1 LAALLQG
8 TGDFLNFR
16 RVLREPLLHFL
27 LLGLALFLYY
37 GRVAPDDDGG
47 KRIVVSQAQVDLLAT
62 QFQATWSRPPT
73 PEELNGLVETYV
85 RDEILYREGKSLGLD
100 RDDAVIKRRIRQKLD
115 VMFEESIAQN
125 PPSDADLQSYLD
137 ANAEAFRK
145 PPVVSF
151 EQVYF
156 GAEGGVDATI
166 TKARSALQRGADP
179 ATLGQPTLL
188 PARQDRVPLDLVARD
203 FGKEFAD
210 ALAGLAVGE
219 WSEPVTSGFGK
230 HLVRLN
236 AIEPSQ
242 APALDAVRD
251 VVAREWENARRKRA
265 HAEALAEL
273 RKQYEVEILAS
284 LPQVPSP

>member
-1 LAALLQG
+1 M
-8 TGDFLNFR
+8 
-16 RVLREPLLHFL
+16 
-27 LLGLALFLYY
+27 
-37 GRVAPDDDGG
+37 APEDDGG
-47 KRIVVSQAQVDLLAT
+47 KRIVVSQAQVDLLST

-73 PEELNGLVETYV
+73 PEELNGLVESYV

-100 RDDAVIKRRIRQKLD
+100 QDDAVIKRRIRQKLD

-125 PPSDADLQSYLD
+125 PPTDADLQSYLD

-156 GAEGGVDATI
+156 GAEGDVDATI
-166 TKARSALQRGADP
+166 IKARSALQRGADP

-203 FGKEFAD
+203 FGEEFAD
-210 ALAGLAVGE
+210 ALADLAVGE
-219 WSEPVTSGFGK
+219 WSEPVISGFGK
-230 HLVRLN
+230 HLVRLI

-265 HAEALAEL
+265 HAEALAAL
-273 RKQYEVEILAS
+273 RKQYEVEIQAS

>member
-1 LAALLQG
+1 MQRRKVL
-8 TGDFLNFR
+8 GDRLSFR

-47 KRIVVSQAQVDLLAT
+47 KRIVVSQAQVDLLST

-73 PEELNGLVETYV
+73 PDELNGLVESYI
-85 RDEILYREGKSLGLD
+85 RDEILYREGRSLGLD
-100 RDDAVIKRRIRQKLD
+100 QDDAVIKRRVRQKLD
-115 VMFEESIAQN
+115 VMIEESIAQN
-125 PPSDADLQSYLD
+125 SPTDADLQAYLD
-137 ANAEAFRK
+137 ANPETFRK

-156 GAEGGVDATI
+156 GAEGDVDSKLAR
-166 TKARSALQRGADP
+166 ARSALQQGADP

-188 PARQDRVPLDLVARD
+188 PARQDRMPLDLVARD

-210 ALAGLAVGE
+210 SVAGLTVGE
-219 WSEPVTSGFGK
+219 WSQPVSSGFGM

-236 AIEPSQ
+236 AVEPAQ
-242 APALDAVRD
+242 LPALDAVRD
-251 VVAREWENARRKRA
+251 IVAREWENARRKRA
-265 HAEALAEL
+265 QVSALAEL
-273 RKQYEVEILAS
+273 RKQYEVEIQAS

>member
-1 LAALLQG
+1 MG
-8 TGDFLNFR
+8 FR

-47 KRIVVSQAQVDLLAT
+47 KRIVVSQAQVDLLST

-73 PEELNGLVETYV
+73 PDELNGLVESYI
-85 RDEILYREGKSLGLD
+85 RDEILYREGRSLGLD
-100 RDDAVIKRRIRQKLD
+100 QDDAVIKRRVRQKLD
-115 VMFEESIAQN
+115 VMIEESIAQN
-125 PPSDADLQSYLD
+125 SPTDADLQAYLD
-137 ANAEAFRK
+137 ANPETFRK
-145 PPVVSF
+145 PSVVSF

-156 GAEGGVDATI
+156 GAEGDADA
-166 TKARSALQRGADP
+166 KLARARTLLQQGADP

-188 PARQDRVPLDLVARD
+188 PARQDHVPLDLVARD

-210 ALAGLAVGE
+210 ALAGLTVGE
-219 WSEPVTSGFGK
+219 WSQPVSSGFGM

-236 AIEPSQ
+236 AVEPSQ
-242 APALDAVRD
+242 VPALDAVRD

-265 HAEALAEL
+265 QAAALAEL
-273 RKQYEVEILAS
+273 RKQYEVKIQAS
-284 LPQVPSP
+284 LPPVSTP

>member
-1 LAALLQG
+1 MQRRKVL
-8 TGDFLNFR
+8 GDRLSFR

-47 KRIVVSQAQVDLLAT
+47 KRIVVSQAQVDLLST

-73 PEELNGLVETYV
+73 PDELNGLVESYI
-85 RDEILYREGKSLGLD
+85 RDEILYREGRSLGLD
-100 RDDAVIKRRIRQKLD
+100 QDDAVIKRRVRQKLD
-115 VMFEESIAQN
+115 VMIEESIAQN
-125 PPSDADLQSYLD
+125 SPTDADLQAYLD
-137 ANAEAFRK
+137 ANPETFRK

-156 GAEGGVDATI
+156 GAEGDVDSKLAR
-166 TKARSALQRGADP
+166 ARSALQQGADP

-188 PARQDRVPLDLVARD
+188 PARQDRMPLDLVARD

-210 ALAGLAVGE
+210 SLAGLTVGE
-219 WSEPVTSGFGK
+219 WSQPVSSGFGM

-236 AIEPSQ
+236 AVEPAQ
-242 APALDAVRD
+242 LPALDAVRD
-251 VVAREWENARRKRA
+251 IVAREWENARRKRA
-265 HAEALAEL
+265 QAAALADL
-273 RKQYEVEILAS
+273 RKQYEVEIQAS
-284 LPQVPSP
+284 LPTVSTP